1 MSIARGYNQCEY
13 EKLVESVRVP
23 GKGRIRAS
31 IEKLFGRVSK
41 NGIMRV
47 NTENGW
53 NPGEYRKKVES
64 VRVLKNCPNEYR
76 KMVESGH
83 VPGKGRI
90 CASTEKVSE
99 RVSEEGTISVS
110 MEKW

>member
-1 MSIARGYNQCEY
+1 MI
-13 EKLVESVRVP
+13 ESGRVP

-53 NPGEYRKKVES
+53 NPGEYQEEVEF
-64 VRVLKNCPNEYR
+64 VRVPKIYLDEYR
-76 KMVESGH
+76 QMVQSGS
-83 VPGKGRI
+83 VLENYRIRASIGKR
-90 CASTEKVSE
+90 
-99 RVSEEGTISVS
+99 
-110 MEKW
+110 